1 MCEVISVIS
10 AAVSA
15 VAAIAGTATSV
26 VSGIQSA
33 NEAQAQYNYQA
44 ELDKRNAK
52 LAQNQAESVKQQG
65 IEEARMQRIRT
76 LQKVGAQHAQMAAS
90 GIDASQGTALDIIQ
104 DTATMGE
111 LEANTIRYKYDNA
124 SDNYQNQ
131 ANDYLNQSLF
141 DKTKAKTS
149 YQRGMTNTAIS
160 GMNGLSAAM
169 DKTDSFAKKY
179 NAYKNPTTNANP
191 TTNQNT

>member
-1 MCEVISVIS
+1 MCEIVSVIS

-52 LAQNQAESVKQQG
+52 LAQNQAESTKQQG

-149 YQRGMTNTAIS
+149 YQRGMTNTVIS
-160 GMNGLSAAM
+160 GMNGLSSAM
-169 DKTDSFAKKY
+169 DKTDNIAKKY
-179 NAYKNPTTNANP
+179 NANKG
-191 TTNQNT
+191 